1 MGSFKFKLDVSECET
16 VTVCAGGIVD
26 SIRVGDGD
34 RAGGSGGSKHEF
46 TLHEGETIVRI
57 SGTRVRF
64 PGSDSDLVIGEIKFE
79 TNMENVHGPFGES
92 MGHGIE
98 QTFDFQC
105 IRGKSF
111 DDASNA
117 SSDDSFDDYSD
128 NSDES
133 DIADVPEHTPGL
145 RKLSG
150 KAGDYV
156 NSVECKF

>member
-1 MGSFKFKLDVSECET
+1 MGSFKLKLDVAECET

-26 SIRVGDGD
+26 SIQVGDGD

-111 DDASNA
+111 DD
-117 SSDDSFDDYSD
+117 SSDDSSD

-145 RKLSG
+145 RKLSV
-150 KAGDYV
+150 KVGDYV